1 MPLLPS
7 FDELWAAGDE
17 AELLLGI
24 VLLMSCRGKQEH
36 GMQSRLL
43 PTVRQHCI
51 ACILHSPRN
60 VYDIVALIIAALHL
74 PLLLGTLSDG
84 KSFDGSGLLS
94 SAASAARS
102 LGLDSASVD
111 LSATQLSPTS
121 ARHSCLW
128 TLLCLC
134 TSFASLAGDID
145 RKPLVKC
152 SWTELDALQS
162 YSDSLGGQ
170 AGESIVIQRQCASIS
185 LLVFRTRAT
194 IKMRESCHMHAGLLH
209 NFKAQGEVAQS
220 QRDLQVL
227 TKAAIDALQST
238 FDGVRKDMT
247 CQAKKLG
254 VSRGLKADRLGC

>member
-24 VLLMSCRGKQEH
+24 LLLMSCRGKQEH
-36 GMQSRLL
+36 DMQSRLL

-84 KSFDGSGLLS
+84 KCFDGSGLLS
-94 SAASAARS
+94 SAASAARY
-102 LGLDSASVD
+102 LGLDSAWVD
-111 LSATQLSPTS
+111 LSAMQVSSTS

-145 RKPLVKC
+145 RQPLVKC

-162 YSDSLGGQ
+162 HSDSLGRL
-170 AGESIVIQRQCASIS
+170 AGESMAIQRQCASIS

-194 IKMRESCHMHAGLLH
+194 IKMRESCHKHAGLLH
-209 NFKAQGEVAQS
+209 DFKAQGEIAQS
-220 QRDLQVL
+220 QKDLQVL
-227 TKAAIDALQST
+227 TKAAIDTLQSD
-238 FDGVRKDMT
+238 FDGVRKDMIY
-247 CQAKKLG
+247 QAERLG
-254 VSRGLKADRLGC
+254 VSRESKADRYSC